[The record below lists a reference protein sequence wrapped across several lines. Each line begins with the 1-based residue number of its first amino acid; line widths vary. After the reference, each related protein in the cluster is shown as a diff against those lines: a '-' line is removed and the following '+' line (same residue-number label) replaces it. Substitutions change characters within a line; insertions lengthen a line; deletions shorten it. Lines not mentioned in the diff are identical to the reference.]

1 MGTTTSKVSPLAP
14 AFERMATWDIK
25 AARQVLQDY
34 KDKDLDFGLDT
45 QGLGELLRGDKDW
58 AESIIDAF
66 GSSTGIVNA
75 LAFVCGACL
84 VSSGPALEKTEMI
97 FDALDFDGTEQISMD
112 EMVSNIPCIATYIT
126 RSFLLLGIHKLCE
139 CQETTV
145 STEDDD
151 HSDVVG
157 IDDEPPQESAAPID
171 DARIQNV
178 PAEEEIGELVAPLDT
193 ETTVVFDQQHDVLD
207 GQEIDAEAAL
217 AEVAQAEAPQ
227 EPLAIEGGE
236 DDEDTYE
243 QDFAQEMPQETP
255 RPVDDV
261 RSDQSVEN
269 DEFTDERDL
278 GAATDM
284 LEPTL
289 TEGANAITT
298 QDINESGAGVD
309 EDRIRTTTILQDSA
323 DDASNKQFDDTGVS
337 PS

>member
-14 AFERMATWDIK
+14 AFERMTTWDIK
-25 AARQVLQDY
+25 AARQMLQDY
-34 KDKDLDFGLDT
+34 KDKDLDFGLDA
-45 QGLGELLRGDKDW
+45 QGLGELLRGDKEW

-84 VSSGPALEKTEMI
+84 VSSGPALEKTEN
-97 FDALDFDGTEQISMD
+97 FDGTEQISMD

-126 RSFLLLGIHKLCE
+126 RSFLLLSIHKLCE

-157 IDDEPPQESAAPID
+157 IDDEPPQNSAAPVD
-171 DARIQNV
+171 DTRIQNV

-193 ETTVVFDQQHDVLD
+193 ETTAVFDQQHNVLD
-207 GQEIDAEAAL
+207 GQEVDAEAAL
-217 AEVAQAEAPQ
+217 AEIAQAEAPQ

-236 DDEDTYE
+236 DEEDTYE
-243 QDFAQEMPQETP
+243 QDFAQETPQETP

-261 RSDQSVEN
+261 CPDQSVEN

-284 LEPTL
+284 LKPTL
-289 TEGANAITT
+289 TEGANGITT
-298 QDINESGAGVD
+298 QDINESGAGVN

-337 PS
+337 LS